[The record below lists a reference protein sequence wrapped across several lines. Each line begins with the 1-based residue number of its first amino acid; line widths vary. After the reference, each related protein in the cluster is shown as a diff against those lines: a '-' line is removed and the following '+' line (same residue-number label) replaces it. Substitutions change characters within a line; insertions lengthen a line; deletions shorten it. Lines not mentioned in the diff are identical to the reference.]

1 MNRVVITGMGIVSPV
16 GCVIDEFWSAL
27 VEGRSGIRPIQT
39 IATERLT
46 TSFAAQVLAYDAI
59 AQFGRKQANSLDR
72 FAQFAVSAARD
83 AVKDAGLK
91 IDEELAPR
99 VATIIGSGAGGL
111 NTLDDAYYRLY
122 GENAPTLH
130 PLTIPRFMGNA
141 APSHVSLDLGLK
153 GPAYSVASACASGA
167 HAIGLAFQMVRS
179 GSVPVAVA
187 GGTEACLSVGT
198 IKAWEALRILSN
210 DTCRPFSK
218 TRTGLVLGEGAAIL
232 VLEDRDRAV
241 ARGASLYAELRGFG
255 MSSDAVDMLSPD
267 RDGAARAI
275 RAALQD
281 ARADLE
287 DVDYVN
293 AHGTGTTM
301 NDRTE
306 ISVLRSV
313 FGAHSERLAISSN
326 KGVLAHSL
334 GAAGALEAAATAL
347 SLRHQVAPPT
357 ANFEVPDPECD
368 LDVIPNT
375 ARPMPIRAAISNSF
389 ALGGLNAVL
398 LFARA

>member
-1 MNRVVITGMGIVSPV
+1 MNRVVITGIGIVSPV

-27 VEGRSGIRPIQT
+27 VEGRSGIRPIQAV
-39 IATERLT
+39 ATERLT
-46 TSFAAQVLAYDAI
+46 TSSAAQVLGYDAT

-91 IDEELAPR
+91 IDEELAPQ
-99 VATIIGSGAGGL
+99 VATIVGSGAGGL

-122 GENAPTLH
+122 GENALTLH

-179 GSVPVAVA
+179 GSAPVAVA

-241 ARGASLYAELRGFG
+241 ARGASPYAELRGFG

-267 RDGAARAI
+267 RDGAVRAI

-281 ARADLE
+281 ARADLQ

-293 AHGTGTTM
+293 AHGTGTTV

-313 FGAHSERLAISSN
+313 FGAHAERLAISSN

-347 SLRHQVAPPT
+347 TLRDQIAPPT

-398 LFARA
+398 LLARA